1 MASLLAPLSKPEF
14 TISNTKEFVK
24 YIQKKQVPDEY
35 KMVSFDVASL
45 FTNVSLEETIE
56 IVLKRVY
63 VNKEITTDISKQQ
76 MNELLFLRT
85 KMYILHLIM
94 KLTFK

>member
-14 TISNTKEFVK
+14 TINNTKEFVK

-45 FTNVSLEETIE
+45 FPNVSLEETIE
-56 IVLKRVY
+56 IVLKRIY
-63 VNKEITTDISKQQ
+63 VNKEITTDISKQ
-76 MNELLFLRT
+76 MKELLFLRT

>member
-14 TISNTKEFVK
+14 TINNTKEFVK

-56 IVLKRVY
+56 IVLKRIY
-63 VNKEITTDISKQQ
+63 VNKEITTDISKQ
-76 MNELLFLRT
+76 MKELLFLRA

>member
-14 TISNTKEFVK
+14 TINNTKEFVK
-24 YIQKKQVPDEY
+24 YIQRKQVPDEY

-56 IVLKRVY
+56 IVLKRIY
-63 VNKEITTDISKQQ
+63 VNKEITTDISKQ
-76 MNELLFLRT
+76 MKELLFLRT

>member
-14 TISNTKEFVK
+14 TINNTEEFVK
-24 YIQKKQVPDEY
+24 YIQKKQVPDDY

-56 IVLKRVY
+56 IVLKRIY